1 MTRLF
6 ALLLT
11 LLLAYGAGAP
21 ATAAPRQVDTDT
33 VAVSVS
39 HMTPL
44 DPQPGKTLRVSG
56 RMRNRS
62 DAPVTDIQ
70 VRLLLSTTPLA
81 TRSEITTVVDGA
93 TDRDGPPTLAVSE
106 PIASLAPRNTADWS
120 LELPLDSLPLG
131 SPGVYVVGLE
141 VIGTGPDGLA
151 QRLGLTRT
159 FLPWYPEDTVQPTR
173 VAWLWPVTTAPDRAL
188 DGVQLSERT
197 AAEMATGGRLQRIVA
212 GAGDARVTWVFDPC
226 VLQTAEDMVDGYQV
240 AGQPAPAA
248 GAGGPAASSWLAA
261 VRQAAGTQSA
271 VATAYALPDATALER
286 AQMDQTVVEATER
299 AAADVSAEVRTS
311 VDEVLAWPAGGLTTP
326 GAMRLFRDGGAT
338 GILLSDA
345 ALPANPGLT
354 YTPDGFTTWG
364 GLPVTLADSG
374 LSAAL
379 TMPQGTRA
387 QALLA
392 RQRFLAELG
401 MIAGELPDAP
411 RSVVAAPDPLWS
423 PRTSFLRQ
431 TLRALDQVSYARL
444 VSLASARRQAAEVP
458 RTRIPYGPQQRG
470 LELSRE
476 YLAVITDQQRAARR
490 FEAILSEPTD
500 LGYEQSVMR
509 QTAGAW
515 RTDEQGGIALQRTVS
530 EQLDALTSDVRVAT
544 TGTFTLP
551 GDTGRI
557 PVTVANDLD
566 QDVTVGIRLE
576 TTEQARLQS
585 PEIAPF
591 EVEAGRKVSLEVEA
605 KVIGSG
611 TLPVRIQLTTP
622 NGRRYGEPVT
632 VQVRTTAYSRAA
644 AYVVSGAF
652 VILAFLLG
660 MNFVRRSKA
669 RADHT

>member
-1 MTRLF
+1 MARLL
-6 ALLLT
+6 ALLLS
-11 LLLAYGAGAP
+11 LLLLSGAGAP
-21 ATAAPRQVDTDT
+21 ASATARQVDTDT
-33 VAVSVS
+33 VTISVAR
-39 HMTPL
+39 MTPL
-44 DPQPGKTLRVSG
+44 DPQPGKTLRMSG

-70 VRLLLSTTPLA
+70 VRLLLSSTPLA

-106 PIASLAPRNTADWS
+106 PIASLAPRTGAGWS
-120 LELPLDSLPLG
+120 VELPLDSLPLG

-141 VIGTGPDGLA
+141 VIGTGTDGLA
-151 QRLGLTRT
+151 QRLGLTRS
-159 FLPWYPEDTVQPTR
+159 FLPWYPEGTVQPTR
-173 VAWLWPVTTAPDRAL
+173 LAWLWPVTAAPDRAL
-188 DGVQLSERT
+188 NEVQLSERT
-197 AAEMATGGRLQRIVA
+197 AAEMATGGRLERIVA
-212 GAGDARVTWVFDPC
+212 GAGDTRITWVFDPC
-226 VLQTAEDMVDGYQV
+226 VLQTAEGMVDGYQV
-240 AGQPAPAA
+240 TGEPGPVA
-248 GAGGPAASSWLAA
+248 GAGGPAATQWLAA
-261 VRQAAGTQSA
+261 VRQAASTQSA
-271 VATAYALPDATALER
+271 VATAYALPDATALQR
-286 AQMDQTVVEATER
+286 AEMDETVVAATER
-299 AAADVSAEVRTS
+299 AAADVSAEVRTT
-311 VDEVLAWPAGGLTTP
+311 VDEVLAWPTGGVTTP

-345 ALPANPGLT
+345 SLPANPGLT

-379 TMPQGTRA
+379 AMPQTTGPE
-387 QALLA
+387 ALLA

-401 MIAGELPDAP
+401 MIAGELPDDP
-411 RSVVAAPDPLWS
+411 RAVVASADPLWS

-444 VSLASARRQAAEVP
+444 VTLASARRQASEVP
-458 RTRIPYGPQQRG
+458 RTRIPYGPLQRSA
-470 LELSRE
+470 ELSRE
-476 YLAVITDQQRAARR
+476 YLAALAGQQRSARR

-500 LGYEQSVMR
+500 LGYEQGVMR
-509 QTAGAW
+509 QAAGAW

-530 EQLDALTSDVRVAT
+530 GQLDVLTSDVRVAT

-585 PEIAPF
+585 AAIEPF

-622 NGRRYGEPVT
+622 SGRRYGEPVT

>member
-1 MTRLF
+1 VARLF

-11 LLLAYGAGAP
+11 LLLLSSAGAP
-21 ATAAPRQVDTDT
+21 ASATARQVPTDT
-33 VAVSVS
+33 VTISVAR
-39 HMTPL
+39 MTPL
-44 DPQPGKTLRVSG
+44 DPQPGKTLRMSG
-56 RMRNRS
+56 RLRNRS

-70 VRLLLSTTPLA
+70 VRLLLSSTPLA

-93 TDRDGPPTLAVSE
+93 SDRDGPPTLAVSE
-106 PIASLAPRNTADWS
+106 PIASLAPRTSADWS
-120 LELPLDSLPLG
+120 LEIPLDSLPLA
-131 SPGVYVVGLE
+131 SPGVYVIGLE
-141 VIGTGPDGLA
+141 VIGTGPDALA
-151 QRLGLTRT
+151 QRLGLTRS

-173 VAWLWPVTTAPDRAL
+173 LAWLWPVTATPDRAL
-188 DGVQLSERT
+188 DEVQLSERT
-197 AAEMATGGRLQRIVA
+197 AAEMATGGRLERIVA
-212 GAGDARVTWVFDPC
+212 AAGDARITWLFDPC
-226 VLQTAEDMVDGYQV
+226 VLQTAEEMVDGYQV
-240 AGQPAPAA
+240 ADQPVPAA
-248 GAGGPAASSWLAA
+248 GAGGPAASQWLAA

-286 AQMDQTVVEATER
+286 ARMDQIVVGATER

-311 VDEVLAWPAGGLTTP
+311 VSEVLAWPTGGVTTP

-338 GILLSDA
+338 GLLLSDA
-345 ALPANPGLT
+345 SLPANPGLT

-374 LSAAL
+374 LAAAL
-379 TMPQGTRA
+379 AMPQTTGA
-387 QALLA
+387 EALLA

-411 RSVVAAPDPLWS
+411 RSVVAVPDPLWS

-431 TLRALDQVSYARL
+431 TLRALDQVHYARL
-444 VSLASARRQAAEVP
+444 VTLSSARRQAVEVP
-458 RTRIPYGPQQRG
+458 RTRIPYGPLQRG
-470 LELSRE
+470 AELSRE
-476 YLAVITDQQRAARR
+476 YLAALVDQQRSARR

-500 LGYEQSVMR
+500 LGYEQAMMR

-515 RTDEQGGIALQRTVS
+515 RFDEQGGFSLQRTVS
-530 EQLDALTSDVRVAT
+530 EQLGVLTSDVRVAT

-585 PEIAPF
+585 PAIEPF

-622 NGRRYGEPVT
+622 NGRRYGDPVT

-669 RADHT
+669 RADHS